1 MSYETAI
8 KVDSEVHQYLF
19 GKKERPSEPFNVA
32 LRRELG
38 MPAPDAGEA
47 DSEADNE
54 TTDESTDPDDRT
66 EVSA

>member
-19 GKKERPSEPFNVA
+19 GKKERPSEPFNAA

-38 MPAPDAGEA
+38 MPSPD
-47 DSEADNE
+47 DS
-54 TTDESTDPDDRT
+54 ESTDETT
-66 EVSA
+66 EESADADAAEEPPA